1 MKILVGGFVAESNAY
16 VAKPCEIQD
25 FTIISGDA
33 IANTL
38 SIRELALQQDITLV
52 PALFASGAGSGR
64 VSLDAF
70 QYILNQF
77 LKSVKQH
84 LHEIDGIFLFLHGA
98 SNVIDLE
105 GGSGELC
112 ILREIRKIIGPYM
125 PIAMVTDP
133 HGNLCQEY
141 AQHCNIIRTLRHSPH
156 TDKKET
162 HVIVFNALL
171 DLLRNRR
178 ILHPEYRKVPILL
191 GGERCVSLD
200 EPLLSINK
208 LLNEIEEDPRVMC
221 CSYHIGYLRHDDP
234 KCGASVIV
242 VPYQSE
248 DQAYAAQKAD
258 EIASYVFNKRK
269 EFHFTGYACDPEE
282 ALQAMLDFNGSPCF
296 LTDSGDNV
304 TAGSPGSNTTVLK
317 QVLELSNFN
326 HKQILFASLTDKQL
340 CDRVLAYTNIGDT
353 IDFELGAE
361 LDDLSAKVSLR
372 GTLISKGNL
381 HRHFLDEAVLGT
393 CYNIKLEQY
402 PITIIVADYAV
413 SFAILS
419 QYERAHV
426 DLHNFDLI
434 IVKQGYL
441 YPQLKAI
448 AKHYVMSL
456 TNGACMQRTELLSY
470 KTVMRPIYP
479 LDDM

>member
-1 MKILVGGFVAESNAY
+1 MKILIGGFVAESNAY

-25 FTIISGDA
+25 FTMITGDA
-33 IANTL
+33 IGTALNI
-38 SIRELALQQDITLV
+38 SELAKQNNMTLV
-52 PALFASGAGSGR
+52 PTIFASGAGTGR

-77 LKSVKQH
+77 IKGVKQH
-84 LHEIDGIFLFLHGA
+84 RHEIDGIFLFLHGA

-105 GGSGELC
+105 DGAGELC
-112 ILREIRKIIGPYM
+112 ILREIRKIVGPYL
-125 PIAMVTDP
+125 PIAMVNDP
-133 HGNLCQEY
+133 HGNLSQDY
-141 AQHCNIIRTLRHSPH
+141 ATHCNIIRTLRHSPH

-162 HVIVFNALL
+162 HALVFNALV
-171 DLLRNRR
+171 DLLQRRR
-178 ILHPEYRKVPILL
+178 IIHPEYRKVPILL

-208 LLNEIEEDPRVMC
+208 LLNEIEADPRIMC

-242 VPYQSE
+242 VPYNSE
-248 DQAYAAQKAD
+248 DQAFAAQKAD
-258 EIASYVFNKRK
+258 EIAAFAFSKRK
-269 EFHFTGYACDPEE
+269 EFRFTGYAADPEE
-282 ALQAMLDFNGSPCF
+282 ALQAMLDFDSSPCF

-304 TAGSPGSNTTVLK
+304 TAGAPGSNTTVLNK
-317 QVLELSNFN
+317 VLNLPSINKE
-326 HKQILFASLTDKQL
+326 ILFASITDKKL
-340 CDRVLAYTNIGDT
+340 CDQVLIHKKIGDQF
-353 IDFELGAE
+353 DFELGAE
-361 LDDLSAKVSLR
+361 IDFLSTKVQLS
-372 GTLISKGNL
+372 GTLIAKGNL

-393 CYNIKLEQY
+393 CYNIKLQDL
-402 PITIIVADYAV
+402 PITIIIADYAV

-419 QYERAHV
+419 QYERANV
-426 DLHNFDLI
+426 DIHQYDLI

-441 YPQLKAI
+441 YPELKAM

-456 TNGACMQRTELLSY
+456 TDGATLQRTEKLTY
-470 KTVMRPIYP
+470 KTVMRPMYP